1 MKKAFLTLTFLNA
14 YLTMLSAG
22 AILL

>member
-1 MKKAFLTLTFLNA
+1 MKKAFLNA